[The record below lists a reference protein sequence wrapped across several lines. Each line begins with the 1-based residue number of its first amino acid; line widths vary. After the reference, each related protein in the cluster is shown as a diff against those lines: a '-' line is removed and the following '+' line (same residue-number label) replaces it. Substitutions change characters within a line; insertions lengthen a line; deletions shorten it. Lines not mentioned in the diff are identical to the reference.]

1 MGGNHGAI
9 CMASRAML
17 LSGRSLFHVYD
28 KLKGVHTLP
37 MDFARSGYVTFG
49 TGKWHNEKEAFEA
62 SFRQGVKGY
71 LGGLAN
77 HYSVSVRSYEEN
89 GKQGEPVTKRLEQ
102 HTSEIQSLM

>member
-37 MDFARSGYVTFG
+37 MDFVRSGYVPFG

-62 SFRQGVKGY
+62 RFRQGVTVS
-71 LGGLAN
+71 LGGMAN
-77 HYSVSVRSYEEN
+77 HSSVSVRSYERSEEARGGN
-89 GKQGEPVTKRLEQ
+89 ECVMRL
-102 HTSEIQSLM
+102 SSRGAL